1 VQASGRRLKAD
12 GGSSIFAHHMRWSKY
27 FLQTVREV
35 PGDAEA
41 ISHVLLTRAGMMRR
55 VAAGVY
61 ALTPLGLRANR
72 KTETIVREEMDR
84 AGFHEVEAPILQ
96 PRELWEQSGRWQ
108 RYAAEEILFRL
119 KDRKAGEYCLAPT
132 AEEAFATMVRAG
144 VTSYRQLPFTLY
156 QIRTKFRD
164 EIRPRFGL
172 MRGRE
177 FLMYDGYSFD
187 ADAAGLDVSYRAQD
201 AAYRRVF
208 ERCGLD
214 FTVVEADSG
223 GMGGSQSQEFMVLAD
238 TGEDAVVRC
247 AACGYGAN
255 LERAQTGRRR
265 APWEDETVTSLTEV
279 ETPGKGGIDD
289 VVQFLGITASRMIKV
304 LIYETE
310 EGYVAAAVRGDLDVN
325 EVALKNALGVEH
337 LTLASE
343 EKVDRE
349 SLGPVGYVGPHRLDP
364 LKVRLVADES
374 VRGAVNAVTGAG
386 RRDWHVRGFSM
397 ERDARNVSRWADFA
411 QARPG
416 DPCRRCGK
424 PLEIARGIE
433 VGHIFKLGTKY
444 GESLHCEFTDEKGE
458 TRPVVMGSYGIGIG
472 RTMAAAVEQNHDADG
487 IIWPLALSPF
497 EIELV
502 SLNPSEPA
510 TLQAADALYGSLLA
524 ADLEVLYDDRDE
536 RPGVKF
542 KDADLLGF
550 PIRVNVGG
558 RALKEGRVEVVTRRD
573 KKVRLVA
580 REEAVE
586 AIQELRGALAGSPP
600 QAAGQRRAE
609 GRT

>member
-1 VQASGRRLKAD
+1 
-12 GGSSIFAHHMRWSKY
+12 MRWSKY

-41 ISHVLLTRAGMMRR
+41 ISHILLTRAGMMRR

-61 ALTPLGLRANR
+61 ALTPFGLRSNR
-72 KTETIVREEMDR
+72 KTEAIVREEMNR
-84 AGFHEVEAPILQ
+84 AGFHEVEIPILQ
-96 PRELWEQSGRWQ
+96 PRELWEESGRWQ
-108 RYAAEEILFRL
+108 RYVAEEILFHL
-119 KDRKAGEYCLAPT
+119 KDRRGNEYCLAPT

-187 ADAAGLDVSYRAQD
+187 ADAAGLDGSYRAQD

-208 ERCGLD
+208 QRCGLD
-214 FTVVEADSG
+214 FTVVDADSG

-265 APWEDETVTSLTEV
+265 GPWEDETVTPRAEV

-289 VVQFLGITASRMIKV
+289 VVKFLGITASRMLKC
-304 LIYETE
+304 LIYETDQ
-310 EGYVAAAVRGDLDVN
+310 GFVAAVLRGDLDVN
-325 EVALKNALGVEH
+325 EVALRHTLGVEH
-337 LTLASE
+337 LALASE
-343 EKVDRE
+343 EKVERAA
-349 SLGPVGYVGPHRLDP
+349 GAPVGYVGPHHLDAE
-364 LKVRLVADES
+364 KVRLVADES

-386 RRDWHVRGFSM
+386 RRDWHVCGFSM
-397 ERDARNVSRWADFA
+397 ERDAKVSLWADFA
-411 QARPG
+411 QARAG

-424 PLEIARGIE
+424 PLSIARGIE

-487 IIWPLALSPF
+487 IIWPLALAPF

-502 SLNPSEPA
+502 SLNASEA
-510 TLQAADALYGSLLA
+510 ANREAADALYAALLA
-524 ADLEVLYDDRDE
+524 ADFDVFYDDRDE

-558 RALKEGRVEVVTRRD
+558 RALKEGNVEIVTRRD
-573 KKVRLVA
+573 KKVRAVPRA
-580 REEAVE
+580 EAVAAVAE
-586 AIQELRGALAGSPP
+586 IRRALAGS
-600 QAAGQRRAE
+600 G
-609 GRT
+609 

>member
-1 VQASGRRLKAD
+1 
-12 GGSSIFAHHMRWSKY
+12 MRWSKY

-35 PGDAEA
+35 PGEAEA
-41 ISHVLLTRAGMMRR
+41 VSHILLTRAGMMRR
-55 VAAGVY
+55 VAAGIY
-61 ALTPLGLRANR
+61 SLTPLGLRSNR
-72 KTETIVREEMDR
+72 KTEAIVRKEMDR

-96 PRELWEQSGRWQ
+96 PRELWEESGRWE
-108 RYAAEEILFRL
+108 RYASEELLFHL
-119 KDRKAGEYCLAPT
+119 KDRKGGEYCLAPT
-132 AEEAFATMVRAG
+132 AEEAFTTMVRAG
-144 VTSYRQLPFTLY
+144 ITSYRQLPFTLY

-187 ADAAGLDVSYRAQD
+187 VDAAGLDESYKAED
-201 AAYRRVF
+201 AAYRQVF
-208 ERCGLD
+208 QRCGLD

-255 LERAQTGRRR
+255 LERALTARRKN
-265 APWEDETVTSLTEV
+265 PWEDETVAPLQDV
-279 ETPGKGGIDD
+279 ETPGKGGIAD
-289 VVQFLGITASRMIKV
+289 VVEFLGITASRMIKCLV
-304 LIYETE
+304 YDTE
-310 EGYVAAAVRGDLDVN
+310 QGLVAAALRGDLEVN
-325 EVALKNALGVEH
+325 EVALKHALGVER
-337 LTLASE
+337 LALASE
-343 EKVDRE
+343 AKVE
-349 SLGPVGYVGPHRLDP
+349 GVAGAPIGYVGPQSLDP
-364 LKVRLVADES
+364 EKVRLVADES

-386 RRDWHVRGFSM
+386 RRDWHVRGFAID
-397 ERDARNVSRWADFA
+397 RDAEVSLWADFA
-411 QARPG
+411 QARAG

-444 GESLHCEFTDEKGE
+444 GEALHCEFTDEKGQ

-487 IIWPLALSPF
+487 IVWPLALAPF
-497 EIELV
+497 EIALV
-502 SLNPSEPA
+502 SLNPSEPSA
-510 TLQAADALYGSLLA
+510 REAADRLYAALLV
-524 ADLEVLYDDRDE
+524 ADLDVLYDDRDE

-542 KDADLLGF
+542 KDADLIGF

-558 RALKEGRVEVVTRRD
+558 RALKEGNVEIVTRRD
-573 KKVRLVA
+573 RKVRAVPHG
-580 REEAVE
+580 EAVE
-586 AIQELRGALAGSPP
+586 AIREVRRALASSSPSPP
-600 QAAGQRRAE
+600 
-609 GRT
+609 GRV

>member
-1 VQASGRRLKAD
+1 
-12 GGSSIFAHHMRWSKY
+12 
-27 FLQTVREV
+27 
-35 PGDAEA
+35 
-41 ISHVLLTRAGMMRR
+41 
-55 VAAGVY
+55 
-61 ALTPLGLRANR
+61 
-72 KTETIVREEMDR
+72 
-84 AGFHEVEAPILQ
+84 
-96 PRELWEQSGRWQ
+96 
-108 RYAAEEILFRL
+108 
-119 KDRKAGEYCLAPT
+119 
-132 AEEAFATMVRAG
+132 
-144 VTSYRQLPFTLY
+144 
-156 QIRTKFRD
+156 
-164 EIRPRFGL
+164 

-187 ADAAGLDVSYRAQD
+187 ADAAGLDESYRAQD

-208 ERCGLD
+208 QRCGLD

-223 GMGGSQSQEFMVLAD
+223 SMGGSQSQEFMVLAD

-265 APWEDETVTSLTEV
+265 APWEDETVTSMTEV

-289 VVQFLGITASRMIKV
+289 VVAFLGITASRMIKC

-310 EGYVAAAVRGDLDVN
+310 QGFVAAALRGDLDVN
-325 EVALKNALGVEH
+325 EIALKHALGVEH
-337 LTLASE
+337 LALASE
-343 EKVDRE
+343 EKVERA
-349 SLGPVGYVGPHRLDP
+349 SGSPVGYVGPQKLDP
-364 LKVRLVADES
+364 VKVRLVADES

-386 RRDWHVRGFSM
+386 RRDWHVRGFSI
-397 ERDARNVSRWADFA
+397 ERDARVSLWADFA

-424 PLEIARGIE
+424 PLSIARGIE

-444 GESLHCEFTDEKGE
+444 GEAVHCEFTDEKGE

-472 RTMAAAVEQNHDADG
+472 RTMAAAVEQHHDADG
-487 IIWPLALSPF
+487 IVWPLALAPF

-502 SLNPSEPA
+502 SLNPSEPSV
-510 TLQAADALYGSLLA
+510 LQAADALYAKLLA
-524 ADLEVLYDDRDE
+524 ADCDVFYDDRDE

-558 RALKEGRVEVVTRRD
+558 RTLKEGKVEIVTRRD
-573 KKVRLVA
+573 KKVR
-580 REEAVE
+580 AVE
-586 AIQELRGALAGSPP
+586 PSEALETVREVRRGLAG
-600 QAAGQRRAE
+600 G
-609 GRT
+609 G

>member
-1 VQASGRRLKAD
+1 
-12 GGSSIFAHHMRWSKY
+12 MRWSKY

-41 ISHVLLTRAGMMRR
+41 ISHILLTRAGMMRR

-61 ALTPLGLRANR
+61 ALTPLGLRSNR
-72 KTETIVREEMDR
+72 KTEAIVREEMNR
-84 AGFHEVEAPILQ
+84 AGFHEVEMPILQ
-96 PRELWEQSGRWQ
+96 PRELWEESGRWQ
-108 RYAAEEILFRL
+108 RYAAEEILFHL

-132 AEEAFATMVRAG
+132 AEEAFATTVRAG

-187 ADAAGLDVSYRAQD
+187 VDAAGLDESYRAQD

-255 LERAQTGRRR
+255 LERAQTGRRK
-265 APWEDETVTSLTEV
+265 APWEDETVTPRADV
-279 ETPGKGGIDD
+279 ETPGKGGIED
-289 VVQFLGITASRMIKV
+289 VVQFLGITASRMLKCLV
-304 LIYETE
+304 YETDQ
-310 EGYVAAAVRGDLDVN
+310 GFVVAVLRGDLDVN
-325 EVALKNALGVEH
+325 EVALRRALAVEH
-337 LTLASE
+337 LALASE
-343 EKVDRE
+343 EKVERAA
-349 SLGPVGYVGPHRLDP
+349 GAPVGYVGPHHLDP
-364 LKVRLVADES
+364 EKVRVVADES

-397 ERDARNVSRWADFA
+397 ERDARVSLWADFA
-411 QARPG
+411 LARAG

-444 GESLHCEFTDEKGE
+444 GESMHCEFTDEKGE

-487 IIWPLALSPF
+487 ILWPLALAPF

-502 SLNPSEPA
+502 SLNASEPA
-510 TLQAADALYGSLLA
+510 NLEAADALYAALLA
-524 ADLEVLYDDRDE
+524 ADLEVFYDDRDE

-558 RALKEGRVEVVTRRD
+558 RALKEGNVEIVTRRD
-573 KKVRLVA
+573 KKVQAVPRA
-580 REEAVE
+580 EAVQVVAE
-586 AIQELRGALAGSPP
+586 VRRILAGR
-600 QAAGQRRAE
+600 G
-609 GRT
+609 